1 MNKTHSIIV
10 HLFVLLISFNS
21 IKSGVMLGFYLADTK
36 SFVELFCVNQDKPEM
51 ECNGKCELSKLAQQN
66 PSKEKPT
73 YLDFLQKEV
82 VVYFSAPSK
91 HYFKPKSFQPLI
103 SGVYQNNYQF
113 LFAPEITHP
122 PAV

>member
-1 MNKTHSIIV
+1 
-10 HLFVLLISFNS
+10 
-21 IKSGVMLGFYLADTK
+21 MLSFYLADTQ

-66 PSKEKPT
+66 PSNEKPT

-82 VVYFSAPSK
+82 AVYYKAISK
-91 HYFKPKSFQPLI
+91 HTYKPKSFQPLI

-113 LFAPEITHP
+113 LFAQEITHP

>member
-1 MNKTHSIIV
+1 
-10 HLFVLLISFNS
+10 
-21 IKSGVMLGFYLADTK
+21 MLSFYLADTQ

-51 ECNGKCELSKLAQQN
+51 ECNGKCELSKLAEQS
-66 PSKEKPT
+66 PSKQKPS

-82 VVYFSAPSK
+82 VLYWTAISK
-91 HYFKPKSFQPLI
+91 QHFKPKLFQPLI

-113 LFAPEITHP
+113 LFAQEITHP

>member
-1 MNKTHSIIV
+1 MQKSNFIII
-10 HLFVLLISFNS
+10 HFFVLLISFNS
-21 IKSGVMLGFYLADTK
+21 IKSGVIIGFYLADTP

-51 ECNGKCELSKLAQQN
+51 KCNGKCELSKLAQQN
-66 PSKEKPT
+66 SSNEKPT

-91 HYFKPKSFQPLI
+91 HTFKTKTFQSLI

-113 LFAPEITHP
+113 LFVQEISHP